1 MATDNT
7 AHFRKVITMGLVVMT
22 FFLVSCERKV
32 VLKEPP
38 TGEII
43 VEKPVLEK
51 PVAEEP
57 LEKKPVVDHF
67 AVAEEYW
74 RQKDY
79 DNALAAYDRYLS
91 EFPSGDRVRDAL
103 TRKAKIYYDRGQY
116 EEGLPLLIEVIDD
129 YLVNEERAEINLLL
143 AKTYFHLGKYFESRL
158 SALQWLKLF
167 DDYPGKEELFFLLGQ
182 NAKELEDRPRV
193 LYWWLK
199 VLESPETSEE
209 QGEEIRS
216 QLLDLIY
223 ESTEEEL
230 KEMDDY
236 AREGD
241 LIFPIYYRLANSFLL
256 ENRLEEAKEVAIKIM
271 RFASEGEWFTVA
283 KEMLEKIDGILQV
296 KPNVIGCLLP
306 LSGPFA
312 IYGQEVLQGIE
323 LGLDIFRETD
333 GHLSSLELV
342 IRDTEGNAEKAREAV
357 RELAEQEKALV
368 IIGPLISRVAEEAVE
383 TAQDSNIPI
392 ITLSQSEDITSK
404 GEMVFQN
411 CLTPEDQVRSLTNKV
426 IAEMGLKRFAILYP
440 DNGYGK
446 YFMNRF
452 WDKVEFLG
460 AEVTAVVA
468 YDPKETDFA
477 TPIKKMV
484 GLYYPRPKP
493 ETGENRKE
501 VPEEEPEPI
510 VDFDAIF
517 IPDSY
522 ERGGLVVSQLAFYDV
537 VNVTILGTDLWN
549 SPKLIEVAGRYVH
562 GAIFPSGFFPG
573 SRFRGVDNFV
583 EQYKVSFQEKPG
595 FLAAIGYD
603 TIRMLKEIMR
613 EGGQDIRTRG
623 DLRTALADIEGF
635 EGVTGPMVFDSER
648 RAERTPLLLT
658 VSGRHFLP
666 LP

>member
-1 MATDNT
+1 MTTDNT
-7 AHFRKVITMGLVVMT
+7 AHFRKVITACLVVMA
-22 FFLVSCERKV
+22 FLIFSCEQRL
-32 VLKEPP
+32 VLKELP
-38 TGEII
+38 TKEII
-43 VEKPVLEK
+43 VEKPAL
-51 PVAEEP
+51 EEP
-57 LEKKPVVDHF
+57 PEEKSVVDHF

-79 DNALAAYDRYLS
+79 DNALAAYDRYLY

-103 TRKAKIYYDRGQY
+103 TRKAGIYYDRGQY
-116 EEGLPLLIEVIDD
+116 DEALPLLVEVIDD
-129 YLVNEERAEINLLL
+129 YPVNEERAEINLLL
-143 AKTYFHLGKYFESRL
+143 AKTYFHLGKYSESRL
-158 SALQWLKLF
+158 SALQWLELF
-167 DDYPGKEELFFLLGQ
+167 EDYPGKEEVFFLLGQ
-182 NAKELEDRPRV
+182 NAKELEDRPRA

-199 VLESPETSEE
+199 VLESEQTTEE
-209 QGEEIRS
+209 QEEEIRS

-223 ESTEEEL
+223 ESAEEEL
-230 KEMDDY
+230 KEMADY

-256 ENRLEEAKEVAIKIM
+256 EDRLEEAQELAIKIM

-312 IYGQEVLQGIE
+312 IYGQEVLHGVE

-333 GHLSSLELV
+333 EHLSSLELV
-342 IRDTEGNAEKAREAV
+342 IRDTEGNPDKAREAV

-383 TAQDSNIPI
+383 RAQDLNIPI
-392 ITLSQSEDITSK
+392 ITLSQSEAVTSK
-404 GEMVFQN
+404 GDMVFQN

-440 DNGYGK
+440 DNGYGT
-446 YFMNRF
+446 YFMNKF

-460 AEVTAVVA
+460 AEVTAVEA

-477 TPIKKMV
+477 VPIKKMV

-493 ETGENRKE
+493 ETEEKTE
-501 VPEEEPEPI
+501 EEPEEEPEPI
-510 VDFDAIF
+510 IDFDAIF

-522 ERGGLVVSQLAFYDV
+522 ERGGLVVSQLPFYDV

-573 SRFRGVDNFV
+573 SRFRGVSSFV
-583 EQYKVSFQEKPG
+583 EQYEVNFQDKPG

-603 TIRMLKEIMR
+603 TIRMLKDLMR
-613 EGGQDIRTRG
+613 EEGANIKTRA
-623 DLRTALADIEGF
+623 DLRTALTSIQGF
-635 EGVTGPMVFDSER
+635 EGVTGPMVFNSER
-648 RAERTPLLLT
+648 RAERNPLLLT

>member
-7 AHFRKVITMGLVVMT
+7 AYFKKVITMGLVVMA
-22 FFLVSCERKV
+22 FFIFSCERKL

-38 TGEII
+38 PKEII
-43 VEKPVLEK
+43 TEK

-57 LEKKPVVDHF
+57 EEEKQVVDHF

-74 RQKDY
+74 RQEDY

-91 EFPSGDRVRDAL
+91 EFPLGDRVKEAL
-103 TRKAKIYYDRGQY
+103 TGKARIYYGRGQY
-116 EEGLPLLIEVIDD
+116 EEALPLFIEVIDD
-129 YLVNEERAEINLLL
+129 YPVNEERAQINLLL

-158 SALQWLKLF
+158 SALQWLRLF
-167 DDYPGKEELFFLLGQ
+167 EDYPGEEEVFFLLGQ
-182 NAKELEDRPRV
+182 NAKELEDHPRV

-199 VLESPETSEE
+199 VLESAEITEAQE
-209 QGEEIRS
+209 EEIRS
-216 QLLDLIY
+216 KLLDLIY
-223 ESTEEEL
+223 DSTEEEL
-230 KEMDDY
+230 KEMADY

-256 ENRLEEAKEVAIKIM
+256 ENRLEEAQELAIKMM

-283 KEMLEKIDGILQV
+283 KEMLEKIEGILQV
-296 KPNVIGCLLP
+296 RPNVIGCLLP
-306 LSGPFA
+306 LSGQFA
-312 IYGQEVLQGIE
+312 IYGQEVLHGIE

-342 IRDTEGNAEKAREAV
+342 IRDTEGNPNRAREAI

-383 TAQDSNIPI
+383 TAQDANIPI
-392 ITLSQSEDITSK
+392 ITLSQSEEITSK

-426 IAEMGLKRFAILYP
+426 IGEMGLKRFAILYP
-440 DNGYGK
+440 DNGYGR
-446 YFMNRF
+446 YFMNKF

-460 AEVTAVVA
+460 AEVTAVEA

-477 TPIKKMV
+477 IPIKKMV
-484 GLYYPRPKP
+484 GLHYPRPKP
-493 ETGENRKE
+493 KTGKNREE

-517 IPDSY
+517 VPDSY

-537 VNVTILGTDLWN
+537 VNVTILGTNLWN
-549 SPKLIEVAGRYVH
+549 SPKLVEVAGKYVH

-573 SRFRGVDNFV
+573 SRFRGVDSFV
-583 EQYKVSFQEKPG
+583 EQYKINFQEKPG
-595 FLAAIGYD
+595 LLAAIGYD

-613 EGGQDIRTRG
+613 EGGLDIRTRA
-623 DLRTALADIEGF
+623 DLRTALAVIEGF
-635 EGVTGPMVFDSER
+635 EGVAGPMVFNSER
-648 RAERTPLLLT
+648 RAERNPLLLT

>member
-1 MATDNT
+1 MTTDNT
-7 AHFRKVITMGLVVMT
+7 AHSRKVITACLVGIA
-22 FFLVSCERKV
+22 FLISACEQKL

-38 TGEII
+38 TKGII
-43 VEKPVLEK
+43 VEK

-57 LEKKPVVDHF
+57 LEKKPLVDHF

-79 DNALAAYDRYLS
+79 DNALASYDRYLD

-103 TRKAKIYYDRGQY
+103 SRKARIYYDRGQY
-116 EEGLPLLIEVIDD
+116 DEALPLFVEVIDD
-129 YLVNEERAEINLLL
+129 YPINEERAEINLLL
-143 AKTYFHLGKYFESRL
+143 AKTYFQLGKYSESRL
-158 SALQWLKLF
+158 SALQWLELF
-167 DDYPGKEELFFLLGQ
+167 EDYPGKEEVFFLLGQ
-182 NAKELEDRPRV
+182 NAKALEDRPRA

-199 VLESPETSEE
+199 VLESEETTEE
-209 QGEEIRS
+209 QEEEIRS

-230 KEMDDY
+230 KEMADY

-241 LIFPIYYRLANSFLL
+241 LIFPIYYRLANSYLL
-256 ENRLEEAKEVAIKIM
+256 EDRLEEAQEVAIKIM
-271 RFASEGEWFTVA
+271 RFASEGEWFAVA
-283 KEMLEKIDGILQV
+283 KEMLEKIEGILQV

-312 IYGQEVLQGIE
+312 IYGQEVLHGVE

-333 GHLSSLELV
+333 EHLSSLELV
-342 IRDTEGNAEKAREAV
+342 IRDTEGNPDKAREAV
-357 RELAEQEKALV
+357 RELAKQEKALV

-383 TAQDSNIPI
+383 TAQDLNIPI
-392 ITLSQSEDITSK
+392 ITLSQSEAITSK
-404 GEMVFQN
+404 GDMVFQN

-440 DNGYGK
+440 DDGYGT
-446 YFMNRF
+446 YFMNKF
-452 WDKVEFLG
+452 WDKVESLG
-460 AEVTAVVA
+460 AEVTAVEA

-477 TPIKKMV
+477 EPIKKMV

-493 ETGENRKE
+493 ETEENREE

-517 IPDSY
+517 VPDSY
-522 ERGGLVVSQLAFYDV
+522 ERGGLVVSQLPFYDV

-549 SPKLIEVAGRYVH
+549 SPELIEVAGRYVH

-573 SRFRGVDNFV
+573 SRFRGVSSFV
-583 EQYKVSFQEKPG
+583 EQYKVSFQDKPG
-595 FLAAIGYD
+595 LLAAIGYD
-603 TIRMLKEIMR
+603 TIRMLKDIMR
-613 EGGQDIRTRG
+613 EEGGNIRTRA
-623 DLRTALADIEGF
+623 DLLAALTSIQGF
-635 EGVTGPMVFDSER
+635 EGVTGPMVFNSER
-648 RAERTPLLLT
+648 RAERNPLLLT

>member
-1 MATDNT
+1 MATKSL
-7 AHFRKVITMGLVVMT
+7 AHFRKVITACLVVMA
-22 FFLVSCERKV
+22 FLILSCEQRL

-38 TGEII
+38 TKEIT
-43 VEKPVLEK
+43 VEKPV
-51 PVAEEP
+51 VEEP
-57 LEKKPVVDHF
+57 PEEKVVVDHF

-79 DNALAAYDRYLS
+79 DNALASYDRYLY
-91 EFPSGDRVRDAL
+91 EFPSGDRVKDAL
-103 TRKAKIYYDRGQY
+103 TRKARIYYERGQY
-116 EEGLPLLIEVIDD
+116 DEALPLLVEVIDD
-129 YLVNEERAEINLLL
+129 YPVNEERAEINLLL
-143 AKTYFHLGKYFESRL
+143 AKTYFHLGKYSESRL

-167 DDYPGKEELFFLLGQ
+167 EDYPGEEELYFLLGQ
-182 NAKELEDRPRV
+182 NARELEDRPRA

-199 VLESPETSEE
+199 VLESEETTKEKQE
-209 QGEEIRS
+209 NIRS
-216 QLLDLIY
+216 QLFDLIY

-230 KEMDDY
+230 KEMADY

-256 ENRLEEAKEVAIKIM
+256 QDRLAEAQEVAIKM
-271 RFASEGEWFTVA
+271 KRFASEGEWFAVA

-312 IYGQEVLQGIE
+312 LYGQEVLHGVE

-333 GHLSSLELV
+333 EHLSSLELV
-342 IRDTEGNAEKAREAV
+342 IRDTEGDPDKAREAI
-357 RELAEQEKALV
+357 RELVEQEQALV
-368 IIGPLISRVAEEAVE
+368 IIGPLISRVAEGAVE
-383 TAQDSNIPI
+383 TAQDLHTPI
-392 ITLSQSEDITSK
+392 ITLSQSEAITSK
-404 GEMVFQN
+404 GDMVFQN

-440 DNGYGK
+440 DNGYGS
-446 YFMNRF
+446 YFMNKF

-460 AEVTAVVA
+460 AEVTAVEA

-477 TPIKKMV
+477 IPIKKLV

-493 ETGENRKE
+493 ETEENS
-501 VPEEEPEPI
+501 EEEPEEELEPI
-510 VDFDAIF
+510 IDFDAIF

-522 ERGGLVVSQLAFYDV
+522 ERGGLVVSQLPFYDV
-537 VNVTILGTDLWN
+537 VNVTILGTNLWN

-573 SRFRGVDNFV
+573 SRFRGVSSFV
-583 EQYKVSFQEKPG
+583 EQYKVNFQDKPG
-595 FLAAIGYD
+595 LLAAVGYD
-603 TIRMLKEIMR
+603 TIRMLKDIIR
-613 EGGQDIRTRG
+613 EESGNIKTRA
-623 DLRTALADIEGF
+623 DLRTALTSLEGF
-635 EGVTGPMVFDSER
+635 EGVTGPMVFNGER
-648 RAERTPLLLT
+648 RAERNPLLLT

-666 LP
+666 LPQN

>member
-1 MATDNT
+1 MATDKT
-7 AHFRKVITMGLVVMT
+7 AHFNKVITMGLVVMA
-22 FFLVSCERKV
+22 FFVFSCERKL

-38 TGEII
+38 TEEII
-43 VEKPVLEK
+43 VEKPAIEK
-51 PVAEEP
+51 PVVEETP
-57 LEKKPVVDHF
+57 EEKAVVDHF

-74 RQKDY
+74 RQEDY
-79 DNALAAYDRYLS
+79 DNALAAYDRYLA
-91 EFPSGDRVRDAL
+91 EFPLGDRVRDVL
-103 TRKAKIYYDRGQY
+103 TKKARIYYNRGQY
-116 EEGLPLLIEVIDD
+116 EEALPLFAEVIDD
-129 YLVNEERAEINLLL
+129 YPVNEQRAQINLLL
-143 AKTYFHLGKYFESRL
+143 AKTYFHLGKYSESRL
-158 SALQWLKLF
+158 AALQWLKLF
-167 DDYPGKEELFFLLGQ
+167 EDYPGKEELFFLLGQ

-199 VLESPETSEE
+199 VLESAEITEE
-209 QGEEIRS
+209 QDEEIRS

-223 ESTEEEL
+223 ESTEDEL
-230 KEMDDY
+230 KEMADY

-241 LIFPIYYRLANSFLL
+241 LIFPIYYRLANAFLL
-256 ENRLEEAKEVAIKIM
+256 ENRLEEAQELAIKIM
-271 RFASEGEWFTVA
+271 RFASEGEWYAVA

-312 IYGQEVLQGIE
+312 IYGEEVLHGIE

-333 GHLSSLELV
+333 GQLSSLELV
-342 IRDTEGNAEKAREAV
+342 IRDTEGNPDKAREAI

-383 TAQDSNIPI
+383 TAQDANIPV
-392 ITLSQSEDITSK
+392 ITLSQSEEITSK

-411 CLTPEDQVRSLTNKV
+411 CLTPEDQVRSLTSKV
-426 IAEMGLKRFAILYP
+426 IGEMGLKRFAILYP
-440 DNGYGK
+440 DNGYGR
-446 YFMNRF
+446 YFMNKF

-460 AEVTAVVA
+460 AEVTAVEA

-477 TPIKKMV
+477 IPIKKLV

-493 ETGENRKE
+493 ETEEKTE
-501 VPEEEPEPI
+501 EAPEEEPEPI

-517 IPDSY
+517 VPDSY

-549 SPKLIEVAGRYVH
+549 SPKLIEVAGRYVN

-573 SRFRGVDNFV
+573 SRFRGVDRFV
-583 EQYKVSFQEKPG
+583 EQYKLNFQEKPG
-595 FLAAIGYD
+595 LLAAIGYD

-613 EGGQDIRTRG
+613 EEGPDIRTRAG
-623 DLRTALADIEGF
+623 LRTALAVIEGF
-635 EGVTGPMVFDSER
+635 EGVTGPMVFNSER
-648 RAERTPLLLT
+648 RAERSPLLLT

>member
-1 MATDNT
+1 MTTDNT
-7 AHFRKVITMGLVVMT
+7 AHFRKVITACLVVMA
-22 FFLVSCERKV
+22 FLIFSCEQRL

-38 TGEII
+38 TKEII
-43 VEKPVLEK
+43 VEKPAL
-51 PVAEEP
+51 EEP
-57 LEKKPVVDHF
+57 PEEKSVVDHF

-79 DNALAAYDRYLS
+79 DNALAAYDRYLY

-103 TRKAKIYYDRGQY
+103 TRKARIYYDRGQY
-116 EEGLPLLIEVIDD
+116 DEALPLLVEVIDD
-129 YLVNEERAEINLLL
+129 YPVNEERAEINLLL
-143 AKTYFHLGKYFESRL
+143 AKTYFHLGKYSESRL
-158 SALQWLKLF
+158 SALQWLELF
-167 DDYPGKEELFFLLGQ
+167 EDYPGKEEVFFLLGQ
-182 NAKELEDRPRV
+182 NAKELEDRPRA

-199 VLESPETSEE
+199 VLESEQTTEE
-209 QGEEIRS
+209 QEEEIRS

-223 ESTEEEL
+223 ESAEEEL
-230 KEMDDY
+230 KEMADY

-256 ENRLEEAKEVAIKIM
+256 EDRLEEAQELAIKIM

-312 IYGQEVLQGIE
+312 IYGQEVLHGIE

-333 GHLSSLELV
+333 EHLSSLELV
-342 IRDTEGNAEKAREAV
+342 IRDTEGNPDKAREAV

-383 TAQDSNIPI
+383 RAQDLNIPI
-392 ITLSQSEDITSK
+392 ITLSQSEAVTSK
-404 GEMVFQN
+404 GDMVFQN

-440 DNGYGK
+440 DNGYGT
-446 YFMNRF
+446 YFMNKF

-460 AEVTAVVA
+460 AEVTAVEA

-477 TPIKKMV
+477 VPIKKMV

-493 ETGENRKE
+493 ETEEKTE
-501 VPEEEPEPI
+501 EEPEEEPEPI
-510 VDFDAIF
+510 IDFDAIF
-517 IPDSY
+517 VPDSY
-522 ERGGLVVSQLAFYDV
+522 ERGGLVVSQLPFYDV

-573 SRFRGVDNFV
+573 SRFRGVSSFV
-583 EQYKVSFQEKPG
+583 EQYEVNFQDKPG

-603 TIRMLKEIMR
+603 TIRMLKDLMR
-613 EGGQDIRTRG
+613 EEGANIKTRA
-623 DLRTALADIEGF
+623 DLRTALTSIQGF
-635 EGVTGPMVFDSER
+635 EGVTGPMVFNSER
-648 RAERTPLLLT
+648 RAERNPLLLT